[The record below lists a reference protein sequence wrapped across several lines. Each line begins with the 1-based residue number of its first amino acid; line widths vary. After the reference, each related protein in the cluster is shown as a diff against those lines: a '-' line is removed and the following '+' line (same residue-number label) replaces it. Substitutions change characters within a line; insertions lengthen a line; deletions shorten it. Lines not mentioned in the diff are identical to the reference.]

1 MHMEPVKIKLKKNE
15 NVISSCSSRW
25 WGNPWMPREIEYPH
39 FKDSFGDYYPY
50 NFICQIRLEE
60 VMQVCPRKGL
70 PRAGML
76 YFFAKLD
83 HCLGRNVPEKE
94 IMQPGIWAK
103 DAIKVIYIRNVE
115 EQELTEHEI
124 LPDDNIPFAPV
135 PRQIQFA
142 GKGEPD
148 ETVAEDIRIPGH
160 RLLGIPGGMT
170 SGDWAEPCRGWKLLL
185 QVAPDEDTDF
195 NLRFPEGGSLYFLI
209 DPGDLKRRNFS
220 KVRALVRC
228 TSGHLFLP

>member
-1 MHMEPVKIKLKKNE
+1 MPMEPVKIKLKKNG
-15 NVISSCSSRW
+15 NAISSYSSRW

-60 VMQVCPRKGL
+60 VMPVCRGQGL

-83 HCLGRNVPEKE
+83 YCLGRNVPETE
-94 IMQPGIWAK
+94 IMRPGIWAK
-103 DAIKVIYIRNVE
+103 DAVKVIYIRNVE
-115 EQELTEHEI
+115 DRELTEHEI
-124 LPDDNIPFAPV
+124 LTDDNIPFAPA

-142 GKGEPD
+142 GEGDPD
-148 ETVAEDIRIPGH
+148 EADAEKITIPGH
-160 RLLGIPGGMT
+160 RLWGMPGGMT
-170 SGDWAEPCRGWKLLL
+170 SGDRAEPCRGWRLLL
-185 QVAPDEDTDF
+185 QVTPDEDTDF
-195 NLRFPEGGSLYFLI
+195 SLRFPDGGSLYFLI

-220 KVRALVRC
+220 KVRAFLV
-228 TSGHLFLP
+228 

>member
-1 MHMEPVKIKLKKNE
+1 MHMEPVKIKLKNKD
-15 NVISSCSSRW
+15 VISSCSSRW

-60 VMQVCPRKGL
+60 VRQVCPKKGL
-70 PRAGML
+70 PRTGML

-83 HCLGRNVPEKE
+83 YCLGRNVPEEE
-94 IMQPGIWAK
+94 IMRPGILAK

-115 EQELTEHEI
+115 EPELTEHEI
-124 LPDDNIPFAPV
+124 LTDDNMPFSPA

-142 GKGEPD
+142 AEGEPD
-148 ETVAEDIRIPGH
+148 GADITVRGH
-160 RLLGIPGGMT
+160 RLLGMPGGMT
-170 SGDWAEPCRGWKLLL
+170 SGDWVEPCRGWRLLL
-185 QVAPDEDTDF
+185 QVNPDEDTDF

-220 KVRALVRC
+220 KVRALVYRI
-228 TSGHLFLP
+228 PE